1 MCAAL
6 SIMAVFVPSL
16 IILRAAGMF
25 MISNLLVAV
34 ACVFFIILYIVAAA
48 KISTNLGAA
57 GQDVAKLARKIAG
70 CLAGVLVANL
80 LYIVYPSIVREE
92 TQPVANVIGSVL
104 IINLIQPLCYSGLHY
119 CILHF
124 LLGTI
129 KRTAAA
135 AAAAAAVEN
144 TPPFYPS
151 RRSTLTPS
159 DPTCCTGEEVYAT
172 RVGGG
177 KKAERAGGATEM
189 VTRTTSR
196 PLSTPIEK
204 STAQGGDAAI
214 ITVSLDRSEDR
225 RRLVPG

>member
-1 MCAAL
+1 
-6 SIMAVFVPSL
+6 MAVFVPSL

-135 AAAAAAVEN
+135 AAAAAVEN

>member
-135 AAAAAAVEN
+135 AAAAAVEN

-189 VTRTTSR
+189 VTHTTSR

>member
-135 AAAAAAVEN
+135 AAAAAVEN

>member
-48 KISTNLGAA
+48 KISTKVGVA
-57 GQDVAKLARKIAG
+57 GQDIAKHARKIAG
-70 CLAGVLVANL
+70 YLAGVLVANL
-80 LYIVYPSIVREE
+80 LYFVYPSIVREE
-92 TQPVANVIGSVL
+92 TQPVANLIGSVL
-104 IINLIQPLCYSGLHY
+104 IINFFQPLCYSGLHY

-124 LLGTI
+124 LLGTL

-135 AAAAAAVEN
+135 TAAAAVEN
-144 TPPFYPS
+144 TPPPFYPS
-151 RRSTLTPS
+151 RRSTLTPP
-159 DPTCCTGEEVYAT
+159 DPTCSTGEEVYAT

-177 KKAERAGGATEM
+177 KKAEWAGRATEM
-189 VTRTTSR
+189 VTRNTSR
-196 PLSTPIEK
+196 RPQNTPIEK
-204 STAQGGDAAI
+204 STTQGGDVTA
-214 ITVSLDRSEDR
+214 SFDRSEDR